1 MKLVEEK
8 QKVVLQEDFFLK
20 GEKKKKREAAAL
32 PFLSA
37 VMGQRQ
43 CNEDPEVTVYSP
55 LKPQQKGQ

>member
-20 GEKKKKREAAAL
+20 GEKKKREAAAL

-55 LKPQQKGQ
+55 LKPQ